1 MSLQTTIE
9 QIRACDRFSA
19 RPVTEKQVLSLLDEA
34 VWAPNH
40 HMREPW
46 RFIWIAKDYRDKLG
60 EMLNKDEQSQLL
72 ALIQEAPACLV
83 VAAPVPQDEREAK
96 DDFAAACCL
105 VQNLQILAAASGMGM
120 SWHLPMRFEN
130 ETFCTATKL
139 LPYERFAGVLG
150 FGYFEDNLASKLE
163 KRSARIDIW

>member
-1 MSLQTTIE
+1 MSLQTTME
-9 QIRACDRFSA
+9 QIREWDRFSA
-19 RPVTEKQVLSLLDEA
+19 RPVTEEQVLSLLDEA

-60 EMLNKDEQSQLL
+60 ETLDKNEQSQLL
-72 ALIQEAPACLV
+72 ALIQEAAACLI
-83 VAAPVPQDEREAK
+83 VAAPVPSDEREAK

-105 VQNLQILAAASGMGM
+105 VQNLQILATASGIGM

-130 ETFCTATKL
+130 ETFCSATEL
-139 LPYERFAGVLG
+139 QPNERFAGVLG
-150 FGYFEDNLASKLE
+150 FGYFEDNWTSKIE
-163 KRSARIDIW
+163 KRSVRIDIW